1 MSGTASCPAVA
12 CRRASS
18 ATKIGL
24 PPVRWYYDSRRD
36 PSDGGGELAPPPV
49 GRGPPAA
56 RDRPL
61 RPRDGRKGAVHGRV
75 VLVGADRHQ
84 DRDRDAVQAHGEVGH
99 ENEVDDALAAA
110 GLP

>member
-1 MSGTASCPAVA
+1 RARHARTPCESNDGRNGLAHISANLSVTSRPRATAPGVRTVPLRAARRGSGPGPFCTVSGTASCPAVA

-49 GRGPPAA
+49 GRG
-56 RDRPL
+56 
-61 RPRDGRKGAVHGRV
+61 
-75 VLVGADRHQ
+75 
-84 DRDRDAVQAHGEVGH
+84 
-99 ENEVDDALAAA
+99 
-110 GLP
+110 